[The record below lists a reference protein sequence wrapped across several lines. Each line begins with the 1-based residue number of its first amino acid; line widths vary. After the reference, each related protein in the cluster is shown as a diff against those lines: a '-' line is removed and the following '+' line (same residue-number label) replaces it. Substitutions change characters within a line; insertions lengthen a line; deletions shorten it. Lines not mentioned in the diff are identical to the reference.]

1 MTDPTLQAEIEAA
14 TAYDTIM
21 VPAMMEDWAIKVADA
36 AGLRPGQRVLDV
48 ACGTGVVSR
57 AALARVGP
65 AGVVTAL
72 DPNRGMLAVAGRRA
86 PSVVWTHGTAE
97 QLPFGDAAFDAVLS
111 QFGLMFFRDRRRA
124 IAEML
129 RVLVRGG
136 RFAVAV
142 WDSVENIPAYA
153 AEVALLERIAGTKAA
168 DALRAPFVL
177 GDRAALAALFRDA
190 GAADA
195 RVTTDRATARFP
207 SLHTL
212 LEADLRGWLPVMG
225 VPLPED
231 TIQEILRHADREMA
245 AYVGPDGAVAFDQS
259 AHIVTGTRG

>member
-1 MTDPTLQAEIEAA
+1 MTDPALQAQIEAA

-21 VPAMMEDWAIKVADA
+21 VPAMMEDWAVKVADA
-36 AGLRPGQRVLDV
+36 AHIRPGQRVLDV

-57 AALARVGP
+57 AVLARVGP
-65 AGVVTAL
+65 SGTVTAL
-72 DPNRGMLAVAGRRA
+72 DPNRGMLAVAERRA
-86 PSVVWTHGTAE
+86 PSVTWTHGAAE
-97 QLPFGDAAFDAVLS
+97 QLPFDAAAFDVVIS
-111 QFGLMFFRDRRRA
+111 QFGLMFFQDRRRA

-136 RFAVAV
+136 RLTVAV

-153 AEVALLERIAGTKAA
+153 AEVALLERVAGTRAA

-177 GDRAALAALFRDA
+177 GDRDALAALFRAA
-190 GAADA
+190 GAADV

-207 SLHTL
+207 TLRIL

-225 VPLPED
+225 VPLPEE
-231 TIQEILRHADREMA
+231 TIQQILRDADREMA
-245 AYVGPDGAVAFDQS
+245 EYVGPDGTVAFEQS
-259 AHIVTGTRG
+259 AHIVTAATS

>member
-1 MTDPTLQAEIEAA
+1 MTDPSLQAQIDAA

-36 AGLRPGQRVLDV
+36 ATLKPGERVLDV

-57 AALARVGP
+57 TALARVGP
-65 AGVVTAL
+65 AGAVTAL

-86 PSVVWTHGTAE
+86 PAVTWTHGAAE
-97 QLPFGDAAFDAVLS
+97 QLPFPDDAFDAVVS
-111 QFGLMFFRDRRRA
+111 QFGLMFFQDRPRA
-124 IAEML
+124 VREML
-129 RVLVRGG
+129 RVLVPGG

-142 WDSVENIPAYA
+142 WDSLENIPAYA
-153 AEVALLERIAGTKAA
+153 AEVAVIERLAGTRAA

-177 GDRAALAALFRDA
+177 GDRDALAALFREA
-190 GAADA
+190 GAADV

-207 SLHTL
+207 SLRIL

-231 TIQEILRHADREMA
+231 TIQQILREADREMA
-245 AYVGPDGAVAFDQS
+245 VYVGSDGTVAFDQS
-259 AHIVTGTRG
+259 AHIVTGTC

>member
-1 MTDPTLQAEIEAA
+1 MSDPALQAQIDAA
-14 TAYDTIM
+14 SAYDTIM
-21 VPAMMEDWAIKVADA
+21 VPAMMEDWAAKIADA
-36 AGLRPGQRVLDV
+36 AALRPGHRVLDV

-57 AALARVGP
+57 VALARVGP
-65 AGVVTAL
+65 AGAVTAL

-86 PSVVWTHGTAE
+86 TAVTWTHGTAE
-97 QLPFGDAAFDAVLS
+97 ELPFGAAEFDRVVS

-129 RVLVRGG
+129 RVLAPGG

-142 WDSVENIPAYA
+142 WDHVENIPAYA
-153 AEVALLERIAGTKAA
+153 AEVALLERLAGTRAA

-177 GDRAALAALFRDA
+177 GDRDALTTLFRDA
-190 GAADA
+190 GAGDV
-195 RVTTDRATARFP
+195 RITTDRATARFP
-207 SLHTL
+207 SLSIL

-231 TIQEILRHADREMA
+231 TIQHILRQAEREMA
-245 AYVGPDGAVAFDQS
+245 IYVGPDGTVAFDQS
-259 AHIVTGTRG
+259 AHIVTGTAA